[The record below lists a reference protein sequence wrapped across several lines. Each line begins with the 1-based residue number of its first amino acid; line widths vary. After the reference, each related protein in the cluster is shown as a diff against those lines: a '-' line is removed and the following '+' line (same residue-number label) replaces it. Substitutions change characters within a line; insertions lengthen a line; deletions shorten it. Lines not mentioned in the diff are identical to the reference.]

1 MNDEMWR
8 VLFDVT
14 EPDETLN
21 LYLADD
27 TRAFVAHIDRI
38 NELTLAYEADHNER
52 RIDVRFVRFEEPAK
66 LRRCLH
72 NLKRFHTED
81 HDAPKLRAS
90 SFARLQKLNAADLSK
105 QANAM
110 ELIERFEAFQAE
122 GWPHLNPQQNPNE
135 RDRAQQRID
144 AAQKDR
150 PGGRKLPPVAELR
163 AEFNEIAAKK
173 GGSFAAGIL
182 AKKYGVTPAAVR
194 KARRKKKGET

>member
-8 VLFDVT
+8 VLFDAT

-52 RIDVRFVRFEEPAK
+52 RIEVRFVRFEEPAK

-72 NLKRFHTED
+72 NLKCFHTED

-122 GWPHLNPQQNPNE
+122 GWPHLNPQQLPSKRRGDQNA
-135 RDRAQQRID
+135 RDASK
-144 AAQKDR
+144 APR
-150 PGGRKLPPVAELR
+150 PGARKLPEQAELQ
-163 AEFNEIAAKK
+163 AERDEIAARK
-173 GGSFAAGIL
+173 GERSVIGIL
-182 AKKYGVTPAAVR
+182 ANKYEVTPAAVR
-194 KARRKKKGET
+194 KALKKKKSET